1 LKNKNKVPLVL
12 RIIPVVFP
20 WVERL
25 TPFLANRFFIT
36 LFFTPIRYKTPEK
49 ELAAKT
55 TAEQFSVKANNKN
68 VQVYSWGAGPVVLM
82 VHGWAGRGTQFRK
95 FIEPLNK
102 AGYRVVAMDGPA
114 HGESEG
120 SRTNLDEFK
129 AAIEAVLKQVGGA
142 QAIVAHSFGGIAS
155 LYAISSGLP
164 VNRLVNV
171 ASPTIADEIIKT
183 YLRAINGSPKTGEAF
198 KQYVLKKTGNTFE
211 KYSALEFIKHVP
223 DTLSLMLVHDEDD
236 REVIIDH
243 PRALMQLYPKA
254 TLLQTKGLGHT
265 RILKD
270 DDVIRQIVTFLGTP
284 ASQS

>member
-1 LKNKNKVPLVL
+1 LKNKNKVPLPL

-49 ELAAKT
+49 ELAAKA
-55 TAEQFSVKANNKN
+55 TAKKFVVTANQKK
-68 VQVYSWGAGPVVLM
+68 VQVYSWGTGPVVLM

-120 SRTNLDEFK
+120 RQTNLDEFK
-129 AAIEAVLKQVGGA
+129 AAIEAVLKQVGNA
-142 QAIVAHSFGGIAS
+142 EAIIAHSFGGIAA
-155 LYAISSGLP
+155 LYSIASGLP
-164 VNRLVNV
+164 VHRLVNI

-198 KQYVLKKTGNTFE
+198 KQYVVKKTGNSFKT
-211 KYSALEFIKHVP
+211 YSALEFIRHVP
-223 DTLSLMLVHDEDD
+223 PCLALMLVHDEED

-243 PRALMQLYPKA
+243 PKALMKLFPTAK
-254 TLLQTKGLGHT
+254 LLQTKGLGHT

-270 DDVIRQIVTFLGTP
+270 EGVIHQIVTFLGTP
-284 ASQS
+284 SSQP